1 MSYILDA
8 LRKADAQRE
17 RDPVRGIHAQPLRAT
32 MGEGGRTVAYRSW
45 AWIAGAAGLV
55 ALAGVG
61 WYMFRDKGTP
71 APAQREAV
79 VAQAVR
85 PPVIQAPVMQ
95 PPPAAQVLPP
105 PAPVLQ
111 PIPQQSTKPQPN
123 PSMEPPRGIV
133 SARAAAQGLR
143 AAPLPAA
150 SAVTAQADGAPPA
163 LGMRSNVVP
172 GGPPPETTP
181 VTPPGAWPQDP
192 AAQGPGMQ
200 PLVPP
205 PVRQGAPAAPG
216 TIPPAPPTAPVAG
229 LPADAP
235 KLTITGGVYSTNRS
249 QRMLI
254 VNGQVF
260 REGADLGSGVTL
272 EEIRPKSVYLRF
284 RGARY
289 SAAMP

>member
-32 MGEGGRTVAYRSW
+32 MGEGGATATYRSW

-55 ALAGVG
+55 SLAAVG
-61 WYMFRDKGTP
+61 WYVFRDKGAP
-71 APAQREAV
+71 APREAV

-105 PAPVLQ
+105 PAPVVQ
-111 PIPQQSTKPQPN
+111 APPQQSTKPQRN
-123 PSMEPPRGIV
+123 PSMEPPRGLV
-133 SARAAAQGLR
+133 SARAAAQAD
-143 AAPLPAA
+143 AAP
-150 SAVTAQADGAPPA
+150 VGAPPA
-163 LGMRSNVVP
+163 PPASPSGADASAPGPALG
-172 GGPPPETTP
+172 
-181 VTPPGAWPQDP
+181 Q
-192 AAQGPGMQ
+192 AQGPGMQ
-200 PLVPP
+200 PAAPP
-205 PVRQGAPAAPG
+205 APVRQGAPAAPS